1 MGAVNSVTNSISSAL
16 GTDGGG
22 GGLIG
27 GVSDTVSHVGQVVA
41 ETPILQAAIVAGGAV
56 VGVPPSV
63 TAALLGANQ
72 MSQTGSVEQG
82 LVTGGL
88 SYLGGTGVN
97 NYMDT
102 GSVFGQGGLSGVF
115 GNGSTTNPG
124 GIFTGAGADGV
135 MTNAEALSY
144 GLSGGEVTGVGSGL
158 LSGLNGAYNAVTGG
172 GVGGAL
178 QTGANVVNG
187 MMGGGTGGG
196 GTGGG
201 GSPSSFDMGRMIQ
214 MGAGLAGSYLN
225 NQAAADAATKQADA
239 QIRAAQIAAD
249 AAKFRP
255 VGVTTNFGSSNFG
268 YDANGN
274 LTSAGYNLD
283 PRLKAQQDQLMQ
295 HSGGLMNQYT
305 NASMDTLG
313 MRQAASNAMR
323 VGNSQMGMGES
334 ALNTAQQWMPN
345 IGQVRQD
352 TAGMGTAAQRMMGL
366 GNQYLA
372 TDPKAQAQQ
381 YLQQQ
386 QGLLSP
392 GRAQELAGLQ
402 AQMNA
407 QGRTGFAM
415 GGGVNGQMAANP
427 EMQAYWN
434 ARMQQD
440 AQLAANATQGGM
452 DYAKFGGSLVDA
464 GGGLMRDQYGTQSAA
479 YNPYQT
485 AMGLGQNQYNFG
497 LGSVGAGGD
506 MLSSMY
512 KTQAGAAQP
521 YQTALGVAQ
530 GIEGM
535 GQQALTMGMDMGSAT
550 TAASAAAGR
559 LQGQGMMNAADTM
572 APVNAYSPWGSLL
585 SGGSDMMQQYKFGA

>member
-1 MGAVNSVTNSISSAL
+1 MGAVNNATNAISSAL
-16 GTDGGG
+16 GTDGSGG
-22 GGLIG
+22 GVIG
-27 GVSDTVSHVGQVVA
+27 GISDTVSHVGQVISESPLA
-41 ETPILQAAIVAGGAV
+41 QAAITVGGAV
-56 VGVPPSV
+56 FGVPPPV
-63 TAALLGANQ
+63 TAAILGANQ
-72 MSQTGSVEQG
+72 ASQTGNIGQG

-97 NYMDT
+97 NYMGT

-144 GLSGGEVTGVGSGL
+144 GLTGGDVTGIGSGL

-172 GVGGAL
+172 VGGAL
-178 QTGANVVNG
+178 QNGANAING
-187 MMGGGTGGG
+187 LMGGGTGAG
-196 GTGGG
+196 GTSG
-201 GSPSSFDMGRMIQ
+201 GSPGSFDIGRMIQ

-295 HSGGLMNQYT
+295 HSGGLLSQYT
-305 NASMDTLG
+305 GA
-313 MRQAASNAMR
+313 QAAT
-323 VGNSQMGMGES
+323 Q
-334 ALNTAQQWMPN
+334 
-345 IGQVRQD
+345 
-352 TAGMGTAAQRMMGL
+352 GMGTAAQRAMML

-372 TDPKAQAQQ
+372 TDPQQQAAK
-381 YLQQQ
+381 YLQDQ
-386 QGLLSP
+386 QGLLAP
-392 GRAQELAGLQ
+392 GRAQEFANLQ
-402 AQMNA
+402 AQNAA

-415 GGGVNGQMAANP
+415 GGGVNGQLAANP

-452 DYAKFGGSLVDA
+452 DYAKFGLGTVGS
-464 GGGLMRDQYGTQSAA
+464 
-479 YNPYQT
+479 
-485 AMGLGQNQYNFG
+485 
-497 LGSVGAGGD
+497 GGD
-506 MLSSMY
+506 LLSSMY
-512 KTQAGAAQP
+512 GVQSGAARP
-521 YQTALGVAQ
+521 YTTALGTANT
-530 GIEGM
+530 IEGM
-535 GQQALTMGMDMGSAT
+535 GQNALDMGTSIGAKT
-550 TAASAAAGR
+550 STGAAQAGMLTAQGMTNAAA
-559 LQGQGMMNAADTM
+559 TM
-572 APVNAYSPWGSLL
+572 APSNAYSPWGALL
-585 SGGSDMMQQYKFGA
+585 TGGANALQNYNFGA

>member
-115 GNGSTTNPG
+115 GNGSTTNPN

-144 GLSGGEVTGVGSGL
+144 GLTGGDVTGIGSGL
-158 LSGLNGAYNAVTGG
+158 LSGLNGAYNAVTG

-268 YDANGN
+268 YDTNGN

-559 LQGQGMMNAADTM
+559 LQGQGMTNAASTIGSQEMM
-572 APVNAYSPWGSLL
+572 AGSPWGKLMTNL
-585 SGGSDMMQQYKFGA
+585 STYNFGA